1 MKSVTTH
8 EAKTHLSSLL
18 KRVEQGEEVEVR
30 RGDRPVA
37 KLVPIGERPRKTRPE
52 VGTVTSARIRC
63 SEDAFVPLT
72 DEELAKRGPA

>member
-18 KRVEQGEEVEVR
+18 KEVEQGQEVELR

-37 KLVPIGERPRKTRPE
+37 KLVPIGRISKRNRPK
-52 VGTVTSARIRC
+52 VGTVTSARIEY
-63 SEDAFVPLT
+63 SADAFAHLS
-72 DEELAKRGPA
+72 EEEMTRWGLA